1 MKGRLAAALCF
12 CFWFA
17 LAQEVAR
24 PRIMRPV
31 DMALVPA
38 GAVEIIA
45 AAEDGSLEIDGKPV
59 DAERPFP
66 GVLRARPELSD
77 GPHKIAVA
85 GRDGRSEIR
94 IHAGAGAPADFRPF
108 REHPPQTSVPCTQCH
123 EVSRRGR
130 FRFKG
135 GCFDCHRQSE
145 FAKVHTHVPDALSQ
159 CGMCHNAH
167 GSSAKGHL
175 TLSKEAACRLCHN

>member
-12 CFWFA
+12 CLAFA
-17 LAQEVAR
+17 LAQETPR

-31 DMALVPA
+31 DMASVPA

-45 AAEDGSLEIDGKPV
+45 AAEDGSLEIDGKPI

-66 GVLRARPELSD
+66 GVLRARPVLN
-77 GPHKIAVA
+77 GGAHTIAVA
-85 GRDGRSEIR
+85 GSAGRSEIR
-94 IHAGAGAPADFRPF
+94 IYAGTGAPAEFRAF
-108 REHPPQTSVPCTQCH
+108 REHPPQAAVSCTQCH

-135 GCFDCHRQSE
+135 GCFDCHRQNE

-167 GSSAKGHL
+167 GSTAKGHL
-175 TLSKEAACRLCHN
+175 TLAKEAACRLCHN